1 MKPNKIRN
9 TKDILKRFDENAE
22 MLEGFGTK
30 TKEFTPLIKIL
41 ELLVKQMKIV
51 RRYPKLH
58 KNKAISGRKDSPKK
72 HRRD

>member
-30 TKEFTPLIKIL
+30 TKEFTP
-41 ELLVKQMKIV
+41 
-51 RRYPKLH
+51 
-58 KNKAISGRKDSPKK
+58 
-72 HRRD
+72 